1 MAQETTNFKQDILF
15 HEFNATETDYNQR
28 GYHLEVALEV
38 NQVRK
43 FAQKAYDQ
51 GFFLVFVTGFH
62 VLPEET
68 EEGTTS
74 GLNGVYQFARFD
86 RLYRIKGQVSVPEDM
101 SLPSICDIYQGADWH
116 ERETR
121 DLYGINFEGH
131 PNIKPILLSDEDKDF
146 HPLLKEEK
154 KLKSL
159 EKVSWPPE
167 ALESVDADTDAK
179 ASSTDSIDSQPIK
192 K

>member
-1 MAQETTNFKQDILF
+1 MAQETKNFKEDILF
-15 HEFNATETDYNQR
+15 HEFNITETDYNQR
-28 GYHLEVALEV
+28 GYHLEVVLEV

-43 FAQKAYDQ
+43 FAKNAYEQ
-51 GFFLVFVTGFH
+51 GFYLVFVTGFH

-68 EEGTTS
+68 AEGTTS
-74 GLNGVYQFARFD
+74 GLNGVYQFARYD
-86 RLYRIKGQVSVPEDM
+86 RLFRIKAQVKVPEDRT
-101 SLPSICDIYQGADWH
+101 LPSICDIYHGANWH

-121 DLYGINFEGH
+121 DLYGIKFEGH
-131 PNIKPILLSDEDKDF
+131 PDLKPLLLSEEDQDF

-167 ALESVDADTDAK
+167 VLESVDAEVDAK
-179 ASSTDSIDSQPIK
+179 ASSADSGDSQPIK

>member
-1 MAQETTNFKQDILF
+1 MAQETKNFKQDILF
-15 HEFNATETDYNQR
+15 HEFNTTETDYNQR

-43 FAQKAYDQ
+43 FAQTAYDQ
-51 GFFLVFVTGFH
+51 GFYLVFVTGFH

-68 EEGTTS
+68 EAGTTS

-86 RLYRIKGQVSVPEDM
+86 RLYRIKGQVSVPGDM

-131 PNIKPILLSDEDKDF
+131 PNLKPLLLSDEDQDF

-159 EKVSWPPE
+159 EKVSWSPE
-167 ALESVDADTDAK
+167 VLESVDAKTDAK
-179 ASSTDSIDSQPIK
+179 ASSADRVDS
-192 K
+192 